1 MLLFL
6 RGIVMAEKGDK
17 LTDVCNSVAKNIKIG
32 DCCYTKDEIVK
43 MGMLYLAILV
53 IAFII

>member
-1 MLLFL
+1 
-6 RGIVMAEKGDK
+6 MAEKGDK